1 MLITVRNNTEQDKI
15 ILTMLGFDIQKQ
27 KEYEVMKNTKKI
39 NTHQLTLIG
48 VMAAV
53 TCILGPLSLPIG
65 IVPISITN
73 LAIYFS
79 VYVLGQKR
87 GTLSYIVYLLI
98 GLIGLPVFSGFS
110 GGFTKLFGP
119 TGGYLIGFIFM
130 AFISGIFIEKFSNKI
145 FMCFLGM
152 TLGTIVAYIFG
163 TTWLAYQAN
172 LTFKATLAVGVLP
185 FIPGDVVK
193 MVIASL
199 IGPQIKK
206 RLISAGLY

>member
-1 MLITVRNNTEQDKI
+1 ME
-15 ILTMLGFDIQKQ
+15 
-27 KEYEVMKNTKKI
+27 NTKKI
-39 NTHQLTLIG
+39 NIHHLTLIG

-65 IVPISITN
+65 IVPISLTN

-145 FMCFLGM
+145 YMCFLGM
-152 TLGTIVAYIFG
+152 ILGTIVAYILG
-163 TTWLAYQAN
+163 TAWLAYQAN
-172 LTFKATLAVGVLP
+172 LTFNATLSIGVLP
-185 FIPGDVVK
+185 FIPGDIAK

-206 RLISAGLY
+206 RLISAGLTE

>member
-1 MLITVRNNTEQDKI
+1 ME
-15 ILTMLGFDIQKQ
+15 
-27 KEYEVMKNTKKI
+27 NTKKI
-39 NTHQLTLIG
+39 NIHHLTLIG

-53 TCILGPLSLPIG
+53 ICILGPLSLPIG
-65 IVPISITN
+65 IVPISLTN

-87 GTLSYIVYLLI
+87 GTLSYIVYLFI
-98 GLIGLPVFSGFS
+98 GLVGLPVFSGFS

-130 AFISGIFIEKFSNKI
+130 AFISGFFIDKFSTKI
-145 FMCFLGM
+145 YMCFLGM
-152 TLGTIVAYIFG
+152 LLGTIVTYIFG
-163 TTWLAYQAN
+163 TAWLAYQLN
-172 LTFKATLAVGVLP
+172 MTFNASLAEGVLP
-185 FIPGDVVK
+185 FILGDIVK

-206 RLISAGLY
+206 RLISAGLIE

>member
-1 MLITVRNNTEQDKI
+1 ME
-15 ILTMLGFDIQKQ
+15 
-27 KEYEVMKNTKKI
+27 NTKKI

-65 IVPISITN
+65 IVPISLTN

-87 GTLSYIVYLLI
+87 GTLSYIVYLFI

-130 AFISGIFIEKFSNKI
+130 AFISGIFIDKFSNKI
-145 FMCFLGM
+145 YMSFLGM
-152 TLGTIVAYIFG
+152 ILGTIVAYILG
-163 TTWLAYQAN
+163 TAWLAYQAH
-172 LTFKATLAVGVLP
+172 LTFNATLSIGVLP
-185 FIPGDVVK
+185 FIPGDVAK

>member
-1 MLITVRNNTEQDKI
+1 ME
-15 ILTMLGFDIQKQ
+15 
-27 KEYEVMKNTKKI
+27 NTKKI
-39 NTHQLTLIG
+39 NIHHLTLIG

-65 IVPISITN
+65 IVPISLTN
-73 LAIYFS
+73 LVIYFS

-130 AFISGIFIEKFSNKI
+130 AFISGIFIDKFSNKI
-145 FMCFLGM
+145 YMCFLGM
-152 TLGTIVAYIFG
+152 IIGTIVAYILG
-163 TTWLAYQAN
+163 TAWLAYQAN
-172 LTFKATLAVGVLP
+172 LTFNATLAIGVLP
-185 FIPGDVVK
+185 FIAGDLAK
-193 MVIASL
+193 MVIAAL
-199 IGPQIKK
+199 VGPQIKK